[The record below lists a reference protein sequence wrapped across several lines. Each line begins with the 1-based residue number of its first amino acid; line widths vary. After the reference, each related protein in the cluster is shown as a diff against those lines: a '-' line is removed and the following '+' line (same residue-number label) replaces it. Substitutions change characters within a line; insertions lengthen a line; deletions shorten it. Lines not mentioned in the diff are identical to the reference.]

1 MHGCTTVDVK
11 ITAGLRLLP
20 GSRSAHILNAMKGRI
35 RSYPFQLQ
43 EKAGVV
49 IMDGEDEGVYAWIT
63 ANYLLGT
70 IKASTPADTPTYA
83 VLDLGGASTQ
93 ILFEPV
99 FASSDMQL
107 EEGEH
112 QGNISMI
119 CSLVVGA
126 MCYTNTRIWGMV

>member
-1 MHGCTTVDVK
+1 M
-11 ITAGLRLLP
+11 LL
-20 GSRSAHILNAMKGRI
+20 SFSA
-35 RSYPFQLQ
+35 Q
-43 EKAGVV
+43 EKAWVV

-70 IKASTPADTPTYA
+70 IKVSTPPDTPTDA
-83 VLDLGGASTQ
+83 VLDLGGDSTQ
-93 ILFEPV
+93 IMFELV

-107 EEGEH
+107 EEREH

-126 MCYTNTRIWGMV
+126 MCSANAHIWGMA